1 MKTKR
6 FLFQMVLMALVGCL
20 FSCKDKTSSA
30 SQGVV
35 EAATYKLYPTQ
46 NMWDFLKL
54 NTVDGRIWIVQYSV
68 GDGNRLEAPLNKYSL
83 LGKNV
88 PSRIGRFALV
98 PTSNM
103 WNFILLDQVDGK
115 QWQVQW
121 GFDSKN
127 YQVIEIK

>member
-6 FLFQMVLMALVGCL
+6 FLLLVLLVSFVGCL
-20 FSCKDKTSSA
+20 SSCNDKA
-30 SQGVV
+30 GGARQDAV

-46 NMWDFLKL
+46 NMWNFLKL

-68 GDGNRLEAPLNKYSL
+68 EDGNRFVVPLNKSSL
-83 LGKNV
+83 LGGNV
-88 PSRIGRFALV
+88 LSRIGRFALV

-103 WNFILLDQVDGK
+103 WNFILLDQVDGR

-121 GFDSKN
+121 GFDRTN
-127 YQVIEIK
+127 CEMIQIK